1 MEWSVQRWVVCGG
14 AVLASEEASRI
25 LYPSPSPGPFAPTP
39 APPPLL
45 QESFPDL
52 TTLSARP
59 QVSSCQAGLSASA
72 SLWVLG
78 VGPSSQSQGI
88 CLLPPWVMVWIP
100 LMEPFQRGHQT
111 GFHGVVGNEGPGL
124 WGSCLWLRDARQ
136 VGFLALLCTETE
148 GSGHRRRAQPSIPGL
163 GEERRG

>member
-1 MEWSVQRWVVCGG
+1 MQRWVVCGG

-78 VGPSSQSQGI
+78 VGPSSQSQASAFF
-88 CLLPPWVMVWIP
+88 LL
-100 LMEPFQRGHQT
+100 
-111 GFHGVVGNEGPGL
+111 GL
-124 WGSCLWLRDARQ
+124 WFGSFSWNLSKEATKQDSTGW
-136 VGFLALLCTETE
+136 
-148 GSGHRRRAQPSIPGL
+148 
-163 GEERRG
+163 